1 MSKNP
6 ARDDAALVA
15 SLAAEIKSE
24 RAYRSMTQE
33 EVWTRA
39 GISSATYKK
48 IENGKAGASRS
59 FTHIW
64 AIAQAL
70 GTSANELIRRAED
83 GMPLFAADLAEVSD
97 EEREDLR
104 RAIERKRQE
113 PPDNSPGQAHPA
125 TGSD

>member
-70 GTSANELIRRAED
+70 GTSANELIRRAE
-83 GMPLFAADLAEVSD
+83 
-97 EEREDLR
+97 EREDLR